1 MKLLNLN
8 DEERRRLWWAIPALV
23 LGILLSLFIHKPEIG
38 IIRLNDAIYA
48 STAKD
53 LITQIV
59 YAREDPRIHAVVLI
73 LDSPGGTVVD
83 TEAVYMELARLR
95 QTKPVVT
102 WVSGMAA
109 SGAYYLSSGTD
120 YVIAVPAAEVGNVGV
135 IGYLPASPMLLEDEI
150 STGPYKLWGSPRD
163 TTLRE
168 IEMIKEGFFQA
179 VTLGRGD
186 RLKIGPDVLLRGQ
199 IWPAS
204 EALRLGLIDRLGS
217 ETDAL
222 QQAASLAHVW
232 HYDTADLYLRAIL
245 RVTLPKVEAPADS
258 GFFLKTS
265 EGLQLPYPSVPGL
278 YMLYIP
284 SLPAEQK

>member
-1 MKLLNLN
+1 MKNTKMTG
-8 DEERRRLWWAIPALV
+8 EEFRHLLWWVIPALV
-23 LGILLSLFIHKPEIG
+23 IGILLSLLISKPMIG
-38 IIRLNDAIYA
+38 VIRLNDAIYA

-53 LITQIV
+53 MIAQIA
-59 YAREDPRIHAVVLI
+59 YARDNPNVHAVVLI
-73 LDSPGGTVVD
+73 LNSPGGTVVD

-120 YVIAVPAAEVGNVGV
+120 YVVAVPSSEVGNVGV
-135 IGYLPASPMLLEDEI
+135 IGYLPPSPILIEDTI

-163 TTLRE
+163 TTVRE
-168 IEMIKEGFFQA
+168 IEMLKQGFYQA

-186 RLKIGPDVLLRGQ
+186 RLKIGPETLLRGQ

-204 EALRLGLIDRLGS
+204 EALHLGLIDQLGS
-217 ETDAL
+217 ETDAYD
-222 QQAASLAHVW
+222 QAARMAHLWHYKTSDLYSLA
-232 HYDTADLYLRAIL
+232 
-245 RVTLPKVEAPADS
+245 LPSQSSYTP
-258 GFFLKTS
+258 GFFLQTKD
-265 EGLQLPYPSVPGL
+265 GIKLPYPSQAGT

-284 SLPAEQK
+284 TLPIERK

>member
-1 MKLLNLN
+1 MKPFELK
-8 DEERRRLWWAIPALV
+8 DEEVRRLWWILPVLV
-23 LGILLSLFIHKPEIG
+23 IGILLSLLIQKPAIG

-48 STAKD
+48 ATAKD
-53 LITQIV
+53 LITQIN
-59 YAREDPRIHAVVLI
+59 YARDNPSIRAVVLI

-120 YVIAVPAAEVGNVGV
+120 YVIAVPSSEVGNVGV
-135 IGYLPASPMLLEDEI
+135 IGYLPPTPMVLEDTI

-163 TTLRE
+163 TTVRE
-168 IEMIKEGFFQA
+168 IEMIKQGFFQA
-179 VTLGRGD
+179 VKLGRGD
-186 RLKIGPDVLLRGQ
+186 RLKIGPEVLLRGQ

-217 ETDAL
+217 ESDAI
-222 QQAASLAHVW
+222 QKAASMAHIW
-232 HYDTADLYLRAIL
+232 HYDTVDLYM
-245 RVTLPKVEAPADS
+245 EAVVRTFIRLTAPS
-258 GFFLKTS
+258 GFFLTTN
-265 EGLQLPYPSVPGL
+265 EGIRLPYPSAPGI

-284 SLPAEQK
+284 SLPAAEK